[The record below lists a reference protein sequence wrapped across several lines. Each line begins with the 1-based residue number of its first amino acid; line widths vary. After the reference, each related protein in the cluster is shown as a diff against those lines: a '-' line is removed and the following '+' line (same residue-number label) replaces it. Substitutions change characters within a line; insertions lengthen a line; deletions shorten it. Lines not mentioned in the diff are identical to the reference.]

1 VASEASRVGVAAT
14 VLNNIHPHPAR
25 PRFATASDPPHKG
38 EGKRPSFVLAAVLLA
53 LLTLSASAQTSPR
66 APEPPV
72 KIEVLAK
79 PIAAFEPRDP
89 SRVRFGALVYRG
101 GVELTSSYR
110 EFGGISAIRV
120 AADGARFLAVT
131 DKGRWLRGRIVYDGT
146 SPAGIADAE
155 MAPVLGQDGKP
166 IAARGWYD
174 TESIA
179 QDGGTVYVGI
189 ERVHRIVRFDVARHG
204 LLARGQA
211 IPLPPGVAKLSSNR
225 GLECLDFV
233 PRDLALGGTLI
244 AISERG
250 LDEQGNIQGFLIGGP
265 SLGASSSGEFSVKR
279 IGDFDVSDCAVTPK
293 GELLVL
299 ERSFS
304 RLRGVGMRIRRVALA
319 SVAPG
324 ATVDGPAL
332 FEADM
337 GYQIDNMEGLSVHR
351 TAGGELVLTLISDDN
366 FSMIQRTLLLQ
377 FTLAE
382 P

>member
-1 VASEASRVGVAAT
+1 LGLQTRT
-14 VLNNIHPHPAR
+14 
-25 PRFATASDPPHKG
+25 FPHKG
-38 EGKRPSFVLAAVLLA
+38 EGKRPSFVLAAVLLS
-53 LLTLSASAQTSPR
+53 LLILSASAQTSPR

-72 KIEVLAK
+72 KIEVVAK

-120 AADGARFLAVT
+120 AADGAGFLAVT

-146 SPAGIADAE
+146 SPAGITDAE
-155 MAPVLGQDGKP
+155 MAPVLGSDGKP
-166 IAARGWYD
+166 LAARGWYD

-204 LLARGQA
+204 LLARGQP
-211 IPLPPGVAKLSSNR
+211 IPLPPGIAKLPSNK
-225 GLECLDFV
+225 GLECLDVV
-233 PRDLALGGTLI
+233 PRDFALGGTLI

-265 SLGASSSGEFSVKR
+265 NPGEFSVKR

-293 GELLVL
+293 GDLLVL

-351 TAGGELVLTLISDDN
+351 TAGGELVLTLVSDDN

>member
-1 VASEASRVGVAAT
+1 MTGSGPGPESIAA
-14 VLNNIHPHPAR
+14 NRDYGFRAPRFAR
-25 PRFATASDPPHKG
+25 PRNDTAAIVFA
-38 EGKRPSFVLAAVLLA
+38 LLA
-53 LLTLSASAQTSPR
+53 LLTLSASAQTTPR

-72 KIEVLAK
+72 RIEVAAK
-79 PIAAFEPRDP
+79 PLAAFEPRDP

-101 GVELTSSYR
+101 GIELTSSYR

-166 IAARGWYD
+166 LAARGWYD

-179 QDGGTVYVGI
+179 QDGGAVYVGI
-189 ERVHRIVRFDVARHG
+189 ERVHRIVRFDVAGRG
-204 LLARGQA
+204 LLARGQPV
-211 IPLPPGVAKLSSNR
+211 PLPPGIAKLPNNR

-233 PRDLALGGTLI
+233 PRDLPLGGTLI

-250 LDEQGNIQGFLIGGP
+250 LDEQGDIQGFLIGGP

-279 IGDFDVSDCAVTPK
+279 IGDFDVSDCAITPK

-304 RLRGVGMRIRRVALA
+304 RLRGAGMRIRRVALE

-337 GYQIDNMEGLSVHR
+337 GFQIDNMEGLSVHR